1 MRTVEEI
8 NEMHI
13 FEIADYIE
21 VLVLNFNKSRSQ
33 SVKEA
38 IDLEYFFY
46 SRLYEEKS
54 NQVDI
59 YIISLFELN
68 NKK

>member
-21 VLVLNFNKSRSQ
+21 VLVLNFNKSKSQ

-46 SRLYEEKS
+46 SRLYEEK
-54 NQVDI
+54 
-59 YIISLFELN
+59 
-68 NKK
+68 